1 MSYFRKTKTIA
12 SLFGLLLCAFAPSFG
27 VLGRALAGDAEYE
40 GGMPDPNRRTR
51 ALLAAIPKDPNVLVN
66 VSRADLPAS
75 PDILNLGRR
84 STGALARCVSDNVDD
99 GVRAICAS
107 VLGSLGD
114 RRGLPA
120 LQEALEAWDPWV
132 RGAAITALRQ
142 IPDKSSFPA
151 LSQVLGREDE
161 VVENRILA
169 LLTLGSLS
177 DQRAVKVLR
186 AALRNAAAPE
196 LRGAAFRGIW
206 SSRHL
211 FARNTLVDDVKYALS
226 SQDGE
231 LVVHATHA
239 SAELKDPGLVA
250 ALVPLMGNA
259 DPRVRNRAV
268 YALGRIGDKAAT
280 SALLKE
286 IPRVRDARMLNN
298 IAFALERLDSAA
310 FYGAIRALA
319 SHKQASI
326 RMNAAFVLGDV
337 RRPEGV
343 PLLTKALSDQNDFV
357 RVSALSA
364 LGKLDAPE
372 ALPVVEPYTRDK
384 NRTLRNTA
392 LFSVLALSKG
402 QKRDLVYDT
411 LVAPRPA
418 DPFAEQARLEAVLA
432 LAALGDARVTGA
444 VLDCL
449 DQYRCPERQVGSFL
463 LAQRSSSVGGRLL
476 LGWAKGR
483 NDLAD
488 LVAALKPTGAGLLAA
503 SEIESGLGYGR
514 SPRLESAMDLAGAV
528 GEPLAKNALV
538 RLVSHENTD
547 VRLHAAVALSRLGDT
562 NADGRLFAELDNLPQ
577 SELSRAAALIATVSE
592 SPVRARLAPKL
603 DERSKRPETPL
614 ALASAAVLL
623 EWQPEQTVFRFL
635 DALAA
640 PSVEERELGFFYLK
654 RDTRPLLTSLLRRAL
669 AREQRPYVR
678 DTLRVLLDARPASAG
693 TSS

>member
-1 MSYFRKTKTIA
+1 MSYCGKRKA
-12 SLFGLLLCAFAPSFG
+12 LAPLFGLLLCAFAPSFG
-27 VLGRALAGDAEYE
+27 VLERALAGDADYE
-40 GGMPDPNRRTR
+40 GGAPDPGRRTR
-51 ALLAAIPKDPNVLVN
+51 ALLAAIPKDPTVLVN

-84 STGALARCVSDNVDD
+84 STDALARCVSDNVDD
-99 GVRAICAS
+99 SVRAICAS

-132 RGAAITALRQ
+132 RSSALTALRQ
-142 IPDKSSFPA
+142 IPDKSSLPA

-161 VVENRILA
+161 VPENRILA
-169 LLTLGSLS
+169 LLALGSLS

-186 AALRNAAAPE
+186 AALRNRAAPE

-211 FARNTLVDDVKYALS
+211 FERRTLVDDVKYALA

-231 LVVHATHA
+231 LVLHATHA
-239 SAELKDPGLVA
+239 SAELKDPGLVP
-250 ALVPLMGNA
+250 ALVPLMSNS

-286 IPRVRDARMLNN
+286 MPRVRDARTLNN
-298 IAFALERLDSAA
+298 IAFALERLDPAA
-310 FYGAIRALA
+310 FYGAIRSLA
-319 SHKQASI
+319 GHKQASI

-343 PLLTKALSDQNDFV
+343 PLLTNALADQNDFV

-392 LFSVLALSKG
+392 LFSVLSLSKG
-402 QKRDLVYDT
+402 KKRDLIYDT
-411 LVAPRPA
+411 LVAPTPA
-418 DPFAEQARLEAVLA
+418 DRFAEQARMEAVLA
-432 LAALGDARVTGA
+432 LAALGDSRVTQA

-449 DQYRCPERQVGSFL
+449 DQYRCPEPQVAPFL
-463 LAQRSSSVGGRLL
+463 LSQRSPSVGGRVL

-488 LVAALKPTGAGLLAA
+488 LVAELRPTGAGLLAA
-503 SEIESGLGYGR
+503 SEIESSLGYGR
-514 SPRLESAMDLAGAV
+514 SSRLESAVDLAGAV
-528 GEPLAKNALV
+528 AEPLAKDALL
-538 RLVSHENTD
+538 RLLSHENTD
-547 VRLHAAVALSRLGDT
+547 LRLHAAVALARLGDGS
-562 NADGRLFAELDNLPQ
+562 ADLRLFAELDNLPQ
-577 SELSRAAALIATVSE
+577 SELSRAARLIATVTE
-592 SPVRARLAPKL
+592 PATRARLAPKL
-603 DERSKRPETPL
+603 EERSKRNEPPL

-623 EWQPEQTVFRFL
+623 AWQPETAVFRLL

-640 PSVEERELGFFYLK
+640 PSVEERDLAMFYLK
-654 RDTRPLLTSLLRRAL
+654 RDTRPVLTSLLRRAL

-678 DTLRVLLDARPASAG
+678 DSLRVLLDARPASAG

>member
-1 MSYFRKTKTIA
+1 MRKTKTVA
-12 SLFGLLLCAFAPSFG
+12 ALLGLLLCAFAPSFC
-27 VLGRALAGDAEYE
+27 VLGRAFAGDSEY
-40 GGMPDPNRRTR
+40 GRAPAPNDRVR
-51 ALLAAIPKDPNVLVN
+51 ALLAAIPEDPNVLVN

-84 STGALARCVSDNVDD
+84 STAALARCVSDNVDD
-99 GVRAICAS
+99 NVRAICAS

-132 RGAAITALRQ
+132 RAAALTALRQ
-142 IPDKSSFPA
+142 MPDKSSFPA
-151 LSQVLGREDE
+151 LARVLAREDE
-161 VVENRILA
+161 VVENRMLA
-169 LLTLGSLS
+169 LLALGSLS

-186 AALRNAAAPE
+186 AALRDEAARE
-196 LRGAAFRGIW
+196 LRGSAFRGIW

-211 FARNTLVDDVKYALS
+211 FDRKTLVEDVKYALS

-239 SAELKDPGLVA
+239 SSELKDPGLVA

-298 IAFALERLDSAA
+298 IAFALERLDPAA
-310 FYGAIRALA
+310 FYGAIRSLA

-337 RRPEGV
+337 RRAEGV

-364 LGKLDAPE
+364 FGKLDAPE
-372 ALPVVEPYTRDK
+372 ALPVVEPYTRDT

-402 QKRDLVYDT
+402 KKRDLVYDT
-411 LVAPRPA
+411 LIAPAPA
-418 DPFAEQARLEAVLA
+418 DHFAEQARLEAVLA

-449 DQYRCPERQVGSFL
+449 DQYRCGERQVGAFL
-463 LAQRSSSVGGRLL
+463 LSQRSARVGGRLL

-483 NDLAD
+483 NDLAE

-503 SEIESGLGYGR
+503 SEIESSLGYGR
-514 SPRLESAMDLAGAV
+514 SPRLASAMDLAGAV
-528 GEPLAKNALV
+528 GEPLAKDALL
-538 RLVSHENTD
+538 RLLSNEDTD
-547 VRLHAAVALSRLGDT
+547 LRLHAAVALARLGEAS
-562 NADGRLFAELDNLPQ
+562 ADARLFAELDNLPQ
-577 SELSRAAALIATVSE
+577 SELARASALIATVTE
-592 SPVRARLAPKL
+592 SSVRARLQPKL
-603 DERSKRPETPL
+603 DERSKRSETPL
-614 ALASAAVLL
+614 ALAAAAVLL
-623 EWQPEQTVFRFL
+623 EWQPEATVFRFL

-640 PSVEERELGFFYLK
+640 PTVEERELGISYLK
-654 RDTRPLLTSLLRRAL
+654 RDTRPIVTSLLRRAL
-669 AREQRPYVR
+669 AREQRLYVR
-678 DTLRVLLDARPASAG
+678 DSLRVLLDARPASAG
-693 TSS
+693 TDT

>member
-1 MSYFRKTKTIA
+1 MSYFRNKKALA

-40 GGMPDPNRRTR
+40 GATPDPGRRAR
-51 ALLAAIPKDPNVLVN
+51 ALLLAIPKDPNVLVN

-84 STGALARCVSDNVDD
+84 STEALARCVSDNVDD

-114 RRGLPA
+114 RRALPA
-120 LQEALEAWDPWV
+120 LQEALEAWDPSV
-132 RGAAITALRQ
+132 RGSAIAALRRM
-142 IPDKSSFPA
+142 PDPSSFPA

-161 VVENRILA
+161 VVDNRMAA

-186 AALRNAAAPE
+186 ATLRNERAPE

-211 FARNTLVDDVKYALS
+211 FDRRTLVDDVKYALS

-231 LVVHATHA
+231 LVLHATHA
-239 SAELKDPGLVA
+239 SAELKDPGLVP
-250 ALVPLMGNA
+250 ALVPLMSNA

-280 SALLKE
+280 SALLRE

-298 IAFALERLDSAA
+298 IAFALERLDSQA

-319 SHKQASI
+319 GHKQASI

-372 ALPVVEPYTRDK
+372 ALPVVEPYTRDR

-392 LFSVLALSKG
+392 LFSALALSKG
-402 QKRDLVYDT
+402 KKRDLVYDA
-411 LVAPRPA
+411 LVAPAPSDA
-418 DPFAEQARLEAVLA
+418 FAERARLEAVLA
-432 LAALGDARVTGA
+432 LAALGDARVTHA

-449 DQYRCPERQVGSFL
+449 DQYRCPERQVSAFL
-463 LAQRSSSVGGRLL
+463 LSQRSTSVGGRLL

-483 NDLAD
+483 SDLGD
-488 LVAALKPTGAGLLAA
+488 LVARLRPAGAGLLAA
-503 SEIESGLGYGR
+503 SEIDSLLGYGH

-528 GEPLAKNALV
+528 GEPLAKDALV
-538 RLVSHENTD
+538 RLLGHENTEI
-547 VRLHAAVALSRLGDT
+547 RLHAAVALARLGDAS
-562 NADGRLFAELDNLPQ
+562 ADARIFAELDNLPQ
-577 SELSRAAALIATVSE
+577 SELAGAARLIAVIAEKPTQ
-592 SPVRARLAPKL
+592 ARLIPKL
-603 DERSKRPETPL
+603 EERAKRSERPL
-614 ALASAAVLL
+614 ALAAAAVLL
-623 EWQPEQTVFRFL
+623 EWQPETRVFRFL

-640 PSVEERELGFFYLK
+640 PSVEERELGMTYLK
-654 RDTRPLLTSLLRRAL
+654 RDTRPVLTSLLRRAL
-669 AREQRPYVR
+669 SREQRPYVR
-678 DTLRVLLDARPASAG
+678 DSLRVLLDARPASAG